1 MASLTQVAFVL
12 ILCLVIMQH
21 DSDHFV
27 SGYGYYDSK
36 VAAAHVEMHNRKV
49 LVLSEKQVVGVDGQN
64 MEGWELRTVPSGP
77 DPLHHNANPKK
88 PRTP

>member
-12 ILCLVIMQH
+12 ILCLVIIQH

-27 SGYGYYDSK
+27 DAK
-36 VAAAHVEMHNRKV
+36 EAAGHVEMHNRKV
-49 LVLSEKQVVGVDGQN
+49 LVLSEKQVVEVDGKN
-64 MEGWELRTVPSGP
+64 LEGWELRMVPSGP

>member
-1 MASLTQVAFVL
+1 MASLTKVAFVL

-21 DSDHFV
+21 ESDFV
-27 SGYGYYDSK
+27 SGYGYFGAK
-36 VAAAHVEMHNRKV
+36 EAAAHVEMHNRKV
-49 LVLSEKQVVGVDGQN
+49 LVLSEKQVVGVDGKN
-64 MEGWELRTVPSGP
+64 MEGWELRMVPSGP